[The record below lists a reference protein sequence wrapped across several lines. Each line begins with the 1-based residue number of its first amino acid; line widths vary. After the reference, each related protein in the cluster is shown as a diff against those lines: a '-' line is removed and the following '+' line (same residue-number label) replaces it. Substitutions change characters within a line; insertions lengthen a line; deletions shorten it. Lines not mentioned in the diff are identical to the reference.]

1 MRNLYD
7 YRIFISHAWS
17 YGNDSAH
24 LVSLLDNAPLFS
36 YYNYSAPREKP
47 LFPPG
52 TPYTSYDIAR
62 KITNKIQPAQ
72 LTIVLSGMYAA
83 YSDWIKN
90 EIDESVRMGMPV
102 NVDVHADSS
111 GFRPISKIMQLKWLT
126 GTQLPL
132 FQLFVAMCDSL

>member
-1 MRNLYD
+1 MPNLYD

-17 YGNDSAH
+17 YGNDYAH

-83 YSDWIKN
+83 YSDWIKY

-102 NVDVHADSS
+102 IGVVPRGQQRIPSYNQDNATEMVNRNTASIVSAIRRNV
-111 GFRPISKIMQLKWLT
+111 R
-126 GTQLPL
+126 
-132 FQLFVAMCDSL
+132 